1 MSAPTKRPRRDIPG
15 PVPVPSRWAVPERCQ
30 HTGASRRAVAE
41 RVYEALTLKPGRF
54 TAYTFLPSQ
63 KGAIVAAIERA
74 MGAGDEPLVAAKRTG
89 PWGCEPKGCDL
100 HPPKKKRPARRGG
113 TDGN

>member
-1 MSAPTKRPRRDIPG
+1 MKTKPKRSCRMPG

-74 MGAGDEPLVAAKRTG
+74 MGDDVMIAEAAASAALVDDYERPT
-89 PWGCEPKGCDL
+89 
-100 HPPKKKRPARRGG
+100 HVVITKKRPARRGG
-113 TDGN
+113 RR